1 MMGLIRLCFYQFLC
15 LIYCILT
22 KWSSLTSDFPLQPLI
37 GVGCILAL
45 WRAQWLCGF
54 VSNYFDRLF
63 PKLDPFSTQ
72 QRGSS
77 VGNVYG

>member
-1 MMGLIRLCFYQFLC
+1 MFLPVSLFDLLYLDKMEFPYLRFPALTTNRGFLC
-15 LIYCILT
+15 
-22 KWSSLTSDFPLQPLI
+22 I
-37 GVGCILAL
+37 GLLAL

-72 QRGSS
+72 QRGGS

>member
-1 MMGLIRLCFYQFLC
+1 M
-15 LIYCILT
+15 
-22 KWSSLTSDFPLQPLI
+22 
-37 GVGCILAL
+37 
-45 WRAQWLCGF
+45 WLCGF

-72 QRGSS
+72 QRGGS